1 MNAATAPRADAAGDR
16 LLVVDPAAHT
26 IDDRRVDDL
35 PGLLR
40 AGDVVVVNDAATLPA
55 SLLGRTA
62 AGAAVELRL
71 LGRPAAGGA
80 WPVLAFGDGDWRTQ
94 TEDRPRPPALAVGD
108 EVAFTGL
115 VARVARVSAESPRLL
130 DVRFDRTG
138 DRLLEAIYARG
149 RPVQY
154 AYLPEPRALSA
165 FQTPFAGRPWAAEMP
180 SAGRVLTAA
189 RVCALRAADIQVRP
203 LTHAAG
209 PSSTGDSALDARL
222 PLPEAYEIPAATAAA
237 VQEARARGGRVVA
250 VGTTVV
256 RALESAADDGRRDGG
271 AGVARL
277 RLGAAH
283 RLAVV
288 DAILTGMHEPGSS
301 HFDLLTAFAPAD
313 VLERAYQAAEGA
325 GYRAHEFGD
334 SMLVCAARPAGY
346 DSAGP
351 HTRMRPS
358 WSATAM

>member
-1 MNAATAPRADAAGDR
+1 MNAATAPRPDADR
-16 LLVVDPAAHT
+16 LLVVDPAART
-26 IDDRRVDDL
+26 IEDRRVDDL
-35 PGLLR
+35 TGLLR

-55 SLLGRTA
+55 SLVGRTA
-62 AGAAVELRL
+62 AGAPVELRL
-71 LGRPAAGGA
+71 LGHPASGDD

-94 TEDRPRPPALAVGD
+94 TEDRPAPPALAVGD
-108 EVAFTGL
+108 EVAFADL
-115 VARVARVSAESPRLL
+115 RARVARVSPVSPRLV
-130 DVRFDRTG
+130 DVRFDRAG
-138 DRLLEAIYARG
+138 DRLLAALYAHG

-165 FQTPFAGRPWAAEMP
+165 FQTPFAARPWAAEMP
-180 SAGRVLTAA
+180 SAGRVLTAS
-189 RVCALRAADIQVRP
+189 RVRALRAAGIAVLS

-209 PSSTGDSALDARL
+209 PSSTGDGALDAML
-222 PLPEAYEIPAATAAA
+222 PLPEAYEIHQATAAA
-237 VQEARARGGRVVA
+237 VEDARARGGRVVA
-250 VGTTVV
+250 AGTTVV
-256 RALESAADDGRRDGG
+256 RALESAGADGAVHAGG
-271 AGVARL
+271 GLARL

-283 RLAVV
+283 RLRAV

-301 HFDLLTAFAPAD
+301 HFDLLTAFAPAEL
-313 VLERAYQAAEGA
+313 LERAHRAAEDA

-334 SMLVCAARPAGY
+334 SMLVTAAPPRRY